1 VIQPDIAHTGGIS
14 EIKKI
19 AQMAEIEY
27 VKFAPHNPNGPIAT
41 AASMH
46 VCATVPNFL
55 ILETARDMPWH
66 DKVQTTPL
74 EIKDGYFELPT
85 APGLGTDLDES
96 IFAHRPFDPKEG
108 SGNADYDDE
117 SGSWNAEDMSPA
129 DV

>member
-1 VIQPDIAHTGGIS
+1 
-14 EIKKI
+14 
-19 AQMAEIEY
+19 
-27 VKFAPHNPNGPIAT
+27 
-41 AASMH
+41 MH

-66 DKVQTTPL
+66 DNIQTTPL

-85 APGLGTDLDES
+85 TPGLGTDLDES
-96 IFAHRPFDPKEG
+96 IISERTFDPDVERTL
-108 SGNADYDDE
+108 GNAGGG